1 MSGRSHV
8 LQQNF
13 KWSEFMTKDRFYI
26 EDAGKHDGQI
36 VTVRGWVYN
45 KRSSGKIK
53 FLILRDGTG
62 LLQGGLFKGECTEEA
77 FGEFEKLTQESS
89 IEVIGK
95 LRKEPRSPGGFE
107 LGVQSIKI
115 VQVADPYPI
124 SLKEHGVEFLMEK
137 RHLWLRSQRQWAAL
151 RVRSEIMRSIQEFF
165 DDRGFVRFDAPIL
178 TPSSCEGTSTLFST
192 PYFDEKAFLTQ
203 SGQLYGEV
211 GAMAF
216 GKVYVFG
223 PTFRA
228 EKSKTRK
235 HLTEFW
241 MVEPE
246 VAFAD
251 LEDNMLMGEQFIEH
265 IVQSVLSR
273 KAPELKILERDLTE
287 LENIKGPFP
296 RISYDEA
303 LKILEKRG
311 IALPWG
317 EDFGAPHETA
327 LGEEFGK
334 PVFVHHMPSDIKAFY
349 FKQSDTVGGPAVSGT
364 GKYALGC
371 DLIAPK
377 GYGEII
383 GGGQREESA
392 EVLQRRIA
400 EHGLSEADYSW
411 YLDLRR
417 FGSVPH
423 SGFGLGVE
431 RTVAWM
437 TGVEH
442 VRETIPFPRMLNTLR
457 P

>member
-1 MSGRSHV
+1 V
-8 LQQNF
+8 
-13 KWSEFMTKDRFYI
+13 I
-26 EDAGKHDGQI
+26 QI
-36 VTVRGWVYN
+36 A
-45 KRSSGKIK
+45 
-53 FLILRDGTG
+53 
-62 LLQGGLFKGECTEEA
+62 E
-77 FGEFEKLTQESS
+77 
-89 IEVIGK
+89 
-95 LRKEPRSPGGFE
+95 
-107 LGVQSIKI
+107 
-115 VQVADPYPI
+115 PYPI
-124 SLKEHGVEFLMEK
+124 SPKEHGVEFLMEN
-137 RHLWLRSQRQWAAL
+137 RHLWVRSAKQWAAL
-151 RVRSEIMRSIQEFF
+151 RVRSEIIRSIQEFF
-165 DDRGFVRFDAPIL
+165 DSRGFVRFDAPIL
-178 TPSSCEGTSTLFST
+178 TPSACEGTSTLFAT
-192 PYFDEKAFLTQ
+192 QYFDEKAYLTQ

-251 LEDNMLMGEQFIEH
+251 LEDNMKLGESFIEH
-265 IVQSVLSR
+265 IVQSVLAKR
-273 KAPELKILERDLTE
+273 AEELKVLERDVSQ
-287 LENIKGPFP
+287 LEAIRGPFP

-303 LKILEKRG
+303 VKILEKRG
-311 IALPWG
+311 VGIPWG

-334 PVFVHHMPSDIKAFY
+334 PVFVHHMPSQIKAFY
-349 FKQSDTVGGPAVSGT
+349 FKQSDTVGGPGVTGT
-364 GKYALGC
+364 GRYALGC
-371 DLIAPK
+371 DLIAPF

-383 GGGQREESA
+383 GGGQREENV

-400 EHGLSEADYSW
+400 EHGLNEADYSW

-417 FGSVPH
+417 YGSVPH

>member
-1 MSGRSHV
+1 MS
-8 LQQNF
+8 
-13 KWSEFMTKDRFYI
+13 KRFYI
-26 EDAGKHDGQI
+26 ENAAEHDAET
-36 VTVRGWVYN
+36 VTVKGWVYN

-53 FLILRDGTG
+53 FMMLRDGTG
-62 LLQGGLFKGECTEEA
+62 LMQGVLFKGECSEEA
-77 FGEFEKLTQESS
+77 FNDFDQLTQESS
-89 IEVIGK
+89 VEVTGK

-107 LGVQSIKI
+107 LGVQSLKI
-115 VQVADPYPI
+115 VSVADAYPI
-124 SLKEHGVEFLMEK
+124 SPKEHGVEFLMEH
-137 RHLWLRSQRQWAAL
+137 RHLWVRSQRQWAAL
-151 RVRSEIMRSIQEFF
+151 RVRSEIMRAINEFF
-165 DDRGFVRFDAPIL
+165 DKQGFIRFDAPIL
-178 TPSSCEGTSTLFST
+178 TPSACEGTSTLFST
-192 PYFDEKAFLTQ
+192 NYFDEKAFLTQ

-246 VAFAD
+246 VAFND
-251 LEDNMLMGEQFIEH
+251 LNDNMALGEAFIEH
-265 IVQSVLSR
+265 IVQSVLAHR
-273 KAPELKILERDLTE
+273 APELKILERNIAE
-287 LENIKGPFP
+287 LEAIKGPFP

-303 LKILEKRG
+303 IKILEKRG
-311 IALPWG
+311 VAIPWG

-334 PVFVHHMPSDIKAFY
+334 PVFVHHMPAQIKAFY
-349 FKQSDTVGGPAVSGT
+349 FKQSDTVGGPGVTGT

-371 DLIAPK
+371 DLIAPF

-383 GGGQREESA
+383 GGGQREESV
-392 EVLQRRIA
+392 EVLKRRIA
-400 EHGLSEADYSW
+400 EHSLSEADYSW
-411 YLDLRR
+411 YMDLRR

-431 RTVAWM
+431 RTVAWL

>member
-1 MSGRSHV
+1 M
-8 LQQNF
+8 
-13 KWSEFMTKDRFYI
+13 DRFYI
-26 EDAGKHDGQI
+26 ENAAQFDGQV
-36 VTVRGWVYN
+36 VTVHGWVYH

-53 FLILRDGTG
+53 FLVIRDGTG
-62 LLQGGLFKGECTEEA
+62 LMQSVLFKGECEEKA
-77 FGEFEKLTQESS
+77 FEDFEKLTQESS
-89 IEVIGK
+89 VEVTGK
-95 LRKEPRSPGGFE
+95 LRKEPRSPGGYE
-107 LGVQSIKI
+107 MGVQSVKI
-115 VQVADPYPI
+115 VSIAEAYPI
-124 SLKEHGVEFLMEK
+124 SPKEHGVEFLMEN
-137 RHLWLRSQRQWAAL
+137 RHLWVRSNRQWAAL
-151 RVRSEIMRSIQEFF
+151 RVRSEIMKAINEFF
-165 DDRGFVRFDAPIL
+165 DRRGFIRFDAPVL
-178 TPSSCEGTSTLFST
+178 TPSACEGTSTLFST
-192 PYFDEKAFLTQ
+192 QYFDEKAYLTQ

-216 GKVYVFG
+216 GKIYVFG

-246 VAFAD
+246 VAYAD
-251 LEDNMLMGEQFIEH
+251 LNDNMTLGEGFIEH
-265 IVQSVLSR
+265 IVQSVLANRSS
-273 KAPELKILERDLTE
+273 ELKILERDLAK
-287 LENIKGPFP
+287 LESIRGPFP

-303 LKILEKRG
+303 IKILEKKGVG
-311 IALPWG
+311 IPWG

-334 PVFVHHMPSDIKAFY
+334 PVFVHHMPSQIKAFY
-349 FKQSDTVGGPAVSGT
+349 FKQSDTVGGPGVKGT

-371 DLIAPK
+371 DLIAPD

-383 GGGQREESA
+383 GGGQREEDV
-392 EVLQRRIA
+392 EVLKRRIA
-400 EHGLSEADYSW
+400 EHSLNEKDYSW

>member
-1 MSGRSHV
+1 MST
-8 LQQNF
+8 Q
-13 KWSEFMTKDRFYI
+13 RFYI
-26 EDAGKHDGQI
+26 EDAGRFDGQV
-36 VTVRGWVYN
+36 VTLKGWVYH

-53 FLILRDGTG
+53 FLVIRDGTG
-62 LLQGGLFKGECTEEA
+62 QMQGVLFKGECSEES
-77 FGEFEKLTQESS
+77 FVEFEKLTQESS
-89 IEVIGK
+89 IEVTGK
-95 LRKEPRSPGGFE
+95 LRKEPRSPGGYE

-115 VQVADPYPI
+115 IQVAEPYPI
-124 SLKEHGVEFLMEK
+124 SPKEHGVEFLMEN
-137 RHLWLRSQRQWAAL
+137 RHLWVRSQRQWAAL
-151 RVRSEIMRSIQEFF
+151 RIRAEIIRSIQEFF
-165 DDRGFVRFDAPIL
+165 DNRGFIRFDAPIL
-178 TPSSCEGTSTLFST
+178 TPSACEGTSTLFST
-192 PYFDEKAFLTQ
+192 QYFDETAYLTQ

-216 GKVYVFG
+216 GKIYVFG

-241 MVEPE
+241 MIEPE
-246 VAFAD
+246 VAYAD
-251 LEDNMLMGEQFIEH
+251 LEENMQLGQEFIEH

-273 KAPELKILERDLTE
+273 KSNELKILERDLSKLE
-287 LENIKGPFP
+287 LIRGPFP

-303 LKILEKRG
+303 LKILEKKGVG
-311 IALPWG
+311 IPWG

-334 PVFVHHMPSDIKAFY
+334 PVFVHHMPSQIKAFY
-349 FKQSDTVGGPAVSGT
+349 FKQSDTVGGPGVPGT

-371 DLIAPK
+371 DLIAPD

-383 GGGQREESA
+383 GGGQREENA
-392 EVLQRRIA
+392 DVLKRRIA
-400 EHGLSEADYSW
+400 EHGLSEKDYSW

-423 SGFGLGVE
+423 SGFGLGLE

-442 VRETIPFPRMLNTLR
+442 VRETVPFPRMLNTLR

>member
-1 MSGRSHV
+1 MS
-8 LQQNF
+8 N
-13 KWSEFMTKDRFYI
+13 RFYI
-26 EDAGKHDGQI
+26 ENAEQFDGQV
-36 VTVRGWVYN
+36 VTVRGWVYH

-53 FLILRDGTG
+53 FLVLRDGTG
-62 LLQGGLFKGECTEEA
+62 MMQGVLFKGECAPEA
-77 FGEFEKLTQESS
+77 FEDFERLTQESS
-89 IEVIGK
+89 VEVTGK

-107 LGVQSIKI
+107 LGVQSLKV
-115 VQVADPYPI
+115 VQVAESYPI
-124 SLKEHGVEFLMEK
+124 SPKEHGVEFLMEH
-137 RHLWLRSQRQWAAL
+137 RHLWVRSAKQWAAL
-151 RVRSEIMRSIQEFF
+151 RVRSEIMKSIHDFYEKE
-165 DDRGFVRFDAPIL
+165 GFIRFDAPIL
-178 TPSSCEGTSTLFST
+178 TPSACEGTSTLFST
-192 PYFDEKAFLTQ
+192 QYFDEKAYLTQ
-203 SGQLYGEV
+203 SGQLYAEV

-251 LEDNMLMGEQFIEH
+251 LNDNMDLGERFIEH
-265 IVQSVLSR
+265 IVQSVLANR
-273 KAPELKILERDLTE
+273 ARELEILERDLSKLE
-287 LENIKGPFP
+287 LIRGPFP

-303 LKILEKRG
+303 LQVLEKKG
-311 IALPWG
+311 VGVPWG

-327 LGEEFGK
+327 LGEVFGK
-334 PVFVHHMPSDIKAFY
+334 PVFVHHMPSQIKAFY
-349 FKQSDTVGGPAVSGT
+349 FKQSDTVGGPATEGT

-371 DLIAPK
+371 DLMAPD

-383 GGGQREESA
+383 GGGQREESY
-392 EVLQRRIA
+392 EVLKRRIA
-400 EHGLSEADYSW
+400 EHQLKEEDYSW

>member
-1 MSGRSHV
+1 ME
-8 LQQNF
+8 N
-13 KWSEFMTKDRFYI
+13 RFFI
-26 EDAGKHDGQI
+26 EDSAKHDGQV
-36 VTVRGWVYN
+36 VTVRGWVYH

-62 LLQGGLFKGECTEEA
+62 LMQAVLFKGECAEEA
-77 FGEFEKLTQESS
+77 FESFERLTQESS
-89 IEVIGK
+89 CEVTGK
-95 LRKEPRSPGGFE
+95 LRQEPRSPGGYE
-107 LGVQSIKI
+107 MGVQSVKI

-124 SLKEHGVEFLMEK
+124 SPKEHGVEFLMEN
-137 RHLWLRSQRQWAAL
+137 RHLWIRSQRQWAAL
-151 RVRSEIMRSIQEFF
+151 RVRAEIIRAIHEFF
-165 DDRGFVRFDAPIL
+165 DNQNFIRFDAPIL
-178 TPSSCEGTSTLFST
+178 TPSACEGTSTLFST
-192 PYFDEKAFLTQ
+192 DYFEEQAFLTQ

-216 GKVYVFG
+216 GKIYVFG

-246 VAFAD
+246 VAYAN
-251 LEDNMLMGEQFIEH
+251 LEDNMNLGEAFIEH
-265 IVQSVLSR
+265 IVQSVLAKR
-273 KAPELKILERDLTE
+273 APELKILERDISE
-287 LENIKGPFP
+287 LEAIKAPFP

-303 LKILEKRG
+303 IKILEKRG
-311 IALPWG
+311 VGIPWG
-317 EDFGAPHETA
+317 EDLGAPHETA

-334 PVFVHHMPSDIKAFY
+334 PVFLHHMPAQIKAFY
-349 FKQSDTVGGPAVSGT
+349 FKQSDTVGGPAVTGT
-364 GKYALGC
+364 GRYALGC
-371 DLIAPK
+371 DLIAPA

-383 GGGQREESA
+383 GGGQREENI
-392 EVLQRRIA
+392 EVLRQRISD
-400 EHGLSEADYSW
+400 HGLKESDYSW

-417 FGSVPH
+417 YGSVPH
-423 SGFGLGVE
+423 SGFGLGIE

>member
-1 MSGRSHV
+1 MS
-8 LQQNF
+8 
-13 KWSEFMTKDRFYI
+13 KRFFI
-26 EDAGKHDGQI
+26 KDAGEHEGQS

-45 KRSSGKIK
+45 LRSSGKIK
-53 FLILRDGTG
+53 FLLLRDGSG
-62 LLQGGLFKGECTEEA
+62 LMQGVLFKGECSDEA
-77 FGEFEKLTQESS
+77 FTEFEKLTQESS
-89 IEVIGK
+89 VEVTGV

-107 LGVQSIKI
+107 MGVRSLR
-115 VQVADPYPI
+115 VVNVAEAYPI
-124 SLKEHGVEFLMEK
+124 SPKDHGVEFLMEN
-137 RHLWLRSQRQWAAL
+137 RHLWLRSQKQWAAI
-151 RVRSEIMRSIQEFF
+151 RVRSEIIRAVEEFF
-165 DDRGFVRFDAPIL
+165 YKNDFIRFDAPIL
-178 TPSSCEGTSTLFST
+178 TPSACEGTSTLFGT
-192 PYFDEKAFLTQ
+192 DYFDEKAFLSQ
-203 SGQLYGEV
+203 SGQLYGEA

-216 GKVYVFG
+216 GKVFVFG

-251 LEDNMLMGEQFIEH
+251 LNDNMELGEKFIEH
-265 IVQSVLSR
+265 IVQTVLANR
-273 KAPELKILERDLTE
+273 APELKILERNVAE
-287 LENIKGPFP
+287 LDAIRGPFP
-296 RISYDEA
+296 RVSYDEA
-303 LKILEKRG
+303 VKILEKRG
-311 IALPWG
+311 VAIPWG

-327 LGEEFGK
+327 LGDEFGK
-334 PVFVHHMPSDIKAFY
+334 PVWVHHMPAQIKAFY
-349 FKQSDTVGGPAVSGT
+349 FKQSDSVGGPGVEGT

-371 DLIAPK
+371 DLIAPF

-383 GGGQREESA
+383 GGGQREEKVS
-392 EVLQRRIA
+392 VLQRRIA
-400 EHGLSEADYSW
+400 EHGLSEADYKW

-423 SGFGLGVE
+423 SGFGLGIE
-431 RTVAWM
+431 RTVAWI

>member
-1 MSGRSHV
+1 MSSSPV
-8 LQQNF
+8 APN
-13 KWSEFMTKDRFYI
+13 RFFI
-26 EDAGKHDGQI
+26 EDASRYDGQI
-36 VTVRGWVYN
+36 VTAKGWVFN
-45 KRSSGKIK
+45 KRSSGKVK

-62 LLQGGLFKGECTEEA
+62 LMQSILFKGECAEDS
-77 FGEFEKLTQESS
+77 FDEFDRLTQESS
-89 IEVIGK
+89 VEVTGK
-95 LRKEPRSPGGFE
+95 IKKEPRAPGGYE
-107 LGVQSIKI
+107 MSVQSIKI
-115 VQVADPYPI
+115 VSVADAYPI
-124 SLKEHGVEFLMEK
+124 SLKEHGVEFLMEN
-137 RHLWLRSQRQWAAL
+137 RHLWIRSQKQWAAL
-151 RVRSEIMRSIQEFF
+151 RVRAEIMKQIHSFF
-165 DDRGFVRFDAPIL
+165 EDRGFLRFDSPIL
-178 TPSSCEGTSTLFST
+178 TPSACEGTSTLFST
-192 PYFDEKAFLTQ
+192 PYFDTKAYLTQ

-246 VAFAD
+246 VAFMD
-251 LEDNMLMGEQFIEH
+251 LEENMTLGEQFIEH
-265 IVQSVLSR
+265 IIQNTLANR
-273 KAPELKILERDLTE
+273 APELKILERDLTQ
-287 LENIKGPFP
+287 LESIKGPFP
-296 RISYDEA
+296 RISYDDA
-303 LKILEKRG
+303 IKILEKRG
-311 IALPWG
+311 VSLPWG

-334 PVFVHHMPSDIKAFY
+334 PVFVHHMPSQIKAFY
-349 FKQSDTVGGPAVSGT
+349 FKQSDSVGGPGVTGN

-371 DLIAPK
+371 DLIAPF

-383 GGGQREESA
+383 GGGQREENL
-392 EVLQRRIA
+392 EVLKRRIA
-400 EHGLSEADYSW
+400 EHGLNEEDYSW

-431 RTVAWM
+431 RTVAWV

-442 VRETIPFPRMLNTLR
+442 VRETIPFPRMIHTLK

>member
-1 MSGRSHV
+1 M
-8 LQQNF
+8 
-13 KWSEFMTKDRFYI
+13 ERFYI
-26 EDAGKHDGQI
+26 QDAGKYDGQT
-36 VTVRGWVYN
+36 VTIKGWVYN

-53 FLILRDGTG
+53 FLIMRDGSG
-62 LLQGGLFKGECTEEA
+62 LMQCVLFKGECTEDSLV
-77 FGEFEKLTQESS
+77 EFEKLTQESAV
-89 IEVIGK
+89 EVTGT
-95 LRKEPRSPGGFE
+95 LRKEPRSMGGYE
-107 LGVQSIKI
+107 MGVQYVKTVSI
-115 VQVADPYPI
+115 AEPYPI
-124 SLKEHGVEFLMEK
+124 SLKDHGVEFLMEN
-137 RHLWLRSQRQWAAL
+137 RHLWIRSQRQWAAL
-151 RVRSEIMRSIQEFF
+151 RVRAEIIRAIQEFF
-165 DDRGFVRFDAPIL
+165 DKKGFVRFDAPIL
-178 TPSSCEGTSTLFST
+178 TPSACEGTSTLFST

-203 SGQLYGEV
+203 SGQLYGET

-216 GKVYVFG
+216 GRIYVFG

-246 VAFAD
+246 VAFND
-251 LEDNMLMGEQFIEH
+251 LNDNMALGEQFIEH
-265 IVQSVLSR
+265 IVQSVLASR
-273 KAPELKILERDLTE
+273 AAELKILERDLSK

-311 IALPWG
+311 VGIPWG
-317 EDFGAPHETA
+317 DDLGAPHETA

-334 PVFVHHMPSDIKAFY
+334 PVFMHHMPAQIKAFY
-349 FKQSDTVGGPAVSGT
+349 FKQSDTVGGPGVTGN

-371 DLIAPK
+371 DLIAPD

-392 EVLQRRIA
+392 DVLKRRIA
-400 EHGLSEADYSW
+400 EHGLRESDYSW

-417 FGSVPH
+417 YGSVPH
-423 SGFGLGVE
+423 SGFGLGLE

-437 TGVEH
+437 TGVDH
-442 VRETIPFPRMLNTLR
+442 VRETVPYPRMLQTLR

>member
-1 MSGRSHV
+1 MSD
-8 LQQNF
+8 
-13 KWSEFMTKDRFYI
+13 TRFFI
-26 EDAGKHDGQI
+26 QDASKHDAQT
-36 VTVRGWVYN
+36 VTVKGWVYN
-45 KRSSGKIK
+45 KRSSGKVK
-53 FLILRDGTG
+53 FLSMRDGTG
-62 LLQGGLFKGECTEEA
+62 LMQGILFKGECSEEA
-77 FGEFEKLTQESS
+77 FNDFEKLTQESS
-89 IEVIGK
+89 VEVTGV
-95 LRKEPRSPGGFE
+95 LRKEPRAPGGFE
-107 LGVQSIKI
+107 MGVRSLKI
-115 VQVADPYPI
+115 VSVAEAYPI
-124 SLKEHGVEFLMEK
+124 SPKDHGVEFLMEN
-137 RHLWLRSQRQWAAL
+137 RHLWLRSQKQWAAI
-151 RVRSEIMRSIQEFF
+151 RVRSEIFKAIGDFF
-165 DDRGFVRFDAPIL
+165 DKNGFIRFDAPIL
-178 TPSSCEGTSTLFST
+178 TPSSAEGTSTLFGIN
-192 PYFDEKAFLTQ
+192 YFDEKAYLTQ

-246 VAFAD
+246 VAYMD
-251 LEDNMLMGEQFIEH
+251 LNETMSLGERFLEH
-265 IVQSVLSR
+265 IVQTVLANR
-273 KAPELKILERDLTE
+273 APELKILERDLTK
-287 LENIKGPFP
+287 LEAIKGPFP
-296 RISYDEA
+296 RMSYDEA

-311 IALPWG
+311 VSIPWG

-334 PVFVHHMPSDIKAFY
+334 PVYVHHMPSQIKAFY
-349 FKQSDTVGGPAVSGT
+349 FKQSDTVGGPGVTGT

-371 DLIAPK
+371 DLIAPD
-377 GYGEII
+377 GYGEVI

-400 EHGLSEADYSW
+400 EHGLNEKDYSW

-431 RTVAWM
+431 RTVAWL

>member
-1 MSGRSHV
+1 MSSP
-8 LQQNF
+8 N
-13 KWSEFMTKDRFYI
+13 ERFYI
-26 EDAGKHDGQI
+26 SDASRHDGQT
-36 VTVRGWVYN
+36 VTVKGWVYHS
-45 KRSSGKIK
+45 RSSGKIK
-53 FLILRDGTG
+53 FLVVRDGSG
-62 LLQGGLFKGECTEEA
+62 LMQCVLFKGECGEDA
-77 FGEFEKLTQESS
+77 FAAFDRLTQESS
-89 IEVIGK
+89 IEVTGV
-95 LRKEPRSPGGFE
+95 LRKEPRSPGGYE
-107 LGVQSIKI
+107 MGVRSL
-115 VQVADPYPI
+115 QVVSVAQPYPI
-124 SLKEHGVEFLMEK
+124 SPKDHGVEFLMEN
-137 RHLWLRSQRQWAAL
+137 RHLWIRSQRQWAAL
-151 RVRSEIMRSIQEFF
+151 RVRSEIIRAIEEFF
-165 DDRGFVRFDAPIL
+165 YQRDFIRFDAPIL
-178 TPSSCEGTSTLFST
+178 TPSSCEGTSTLFQT
-192 PYFDEKAFLTQ
+192 PYFDEKAFLSQ
-203 SGQLYGEV
+203 SGQLYGET

-216 GKVYVFG
+216 GKVFVFG

-251 LEDNMLMGEQFIEH
+251 LNDNMKLGEQFVEH
-265 IVQSVLSR
+265 IVQTVLDRRS
-273 KAPELKILERDLTE
+273 AELKILERDFTK
-287 LENIKGPFP
+287 LEAIRGPFP

-303 LKILEKRG
+303 VKILERRG
-311 IALPWG
+311 VGIPWG

-334 PVFVHHMPSDIKAFY
+334 PVFVHHMPAQIKAFY
-349 FKQSDTVGGPAVSGT
+349 FKQSDEVGGPGVTGT

-371 DLIAPK
+371 DLIAPD
-377 GYGEII
+377 GYGEVI
-383 GGGQREESA
+383 GGGQREESV

-400 EHGLSEADYSW
+400 EHGLAEEDYKW

-431 RTVAWM
+431 RTVAWI

-442 VRETIPFPRMLNTLR
+442 VRETIPYPRMLNTLR

>member
-1 MSGRSHV
+1 
-8 LQQNF
+8 
-13 KWSEFMTKDRFYI
+13 MTSDRFYI
-26 EDAGKHDGQI
+26 ENSSQFDGQV
-36 VTVRGWVYN
+36 VTVKGWVYH

-53 FLILRDGTG
+53 FLVVRDGTG
-62 LLQGGLFKGECTEEA
+62 LMQSILFKGECSEDSFA
-77 FGEFEKLTQESS
+77 QFEKLTQESS
-89 IEVIGK
+89 VEITGK
-95 LRKEPRSPGGFE
+95 LRKEPRSPGGYE
-107 LGVQSIKI
+107 MGVQSLRV
-115 VQVADPYPI
+115 VQIAEPYPI
-124 SLKEHGVEFLMEK
+124 SPKEHGIEFLMEK
-137 RHLWLRSQRQWAAL
+137 RHLWVRSARQWAAL
-151 RVRSEIMRSIQEFF
+151 RVRSEIIRSINEFF
-165 DDRGFVRFDAPIL
+165 DSQGFIRFDAPIL
-178 TPSSCEGTSTLFST
+178 TPSPCEGTSTLFST
-192 PYFDEKAFLTQ
+192 AYFDQTAYLTQ
-203 SGQLYGEV
+203 SGQLYSEV

-251 LEDNMLMGEQFIEH
+251 LEDNMKLGESLIEH
-265 IVQSVLSR
+265 IVQTVLSK
-273 KAPELKILERDLTE
+273 KAEELKILERDRSK
-287 LENIKGPFP
+287 LESIRAPFP
-296 RISYDEA
+296 RISYDDA
-303 LKILEKRG
+303 IKILDKKG
-311 IALPWG
+311 IGVSWG

-327 LGEEFGK
+327 LGEEFEK
-334 PVFVHHMPSDIKAFY
+334 PVFIHHMPSQIKAFY
-349 FKQSDTVGGPAVSGT
+349 FKQSDTVGGSGVSGT
-364 GKYALGC
+364 GRYALGC
-371 DLIAPK
+371 DLIAPD

-383 GGGQREESA
+383 GGGQREDNLD
-392 EVLQRRIA
+392 VLMHRIS
-400 EHGLSEADYSW
+400 EHSLNIQDYSW
-411 YLDLRR
+411 YTDLRK

>member
-1 MSGRSHV
+1 MLSTIQAS
-8 LQQNF
+8 
-13 KWSEFMTKDRFYI
+13 RFYI
-26 EDAGKHDGQI
+26 EDASQFEGQTI
-36 VTVRGWVYN
+36 TLKGWIYN

-62 LLQGGLFKGECTEEA
+62 LMQGILFKGECSEES
-77 FGEFEKLTQESS
+77 FEIFEKLTQESS
-89 IEVIGK
+89 VEVTGVI
-95 LRKEPRSPGGFE
+95 RKEPRSVGGFE
-107 LGVQSIKI
+107 LGIKSVKAI
-115 VQVADPYPI
+115 SLAEPYPI
-124 SLKEHGVEFLMEK
+124 SPKEHGVEFLMEN
-137 RHLWLRSQRQWAAL
+137 RHLWIRSQKQWAAL
-151 RVRSEIMRSIQEFF
+151 RIRSEIIRSIQEFF
-165 DDRGFVRFDAPIL
+165 DQRGFIRFDAPIL
-178 TPSSCEGTSTLFST
+178 TPSACEGTSTLFGT
-192 PYFDEKAFLTQ
+192 QYFDEKAYLTQ

-216 GKVYVFG
+216 GKIYVFG

-246 VAFAD
+246 VAFND
-251 LEDNMLMGEQFIEH
+251 LNDNMTLGEQFIES
-265 IVQSVLSR
+265 IVQTVLSR
-273 KAPELKILERDLTE
+273 RSQELKILERDLAK
-287 LENIKGPFP
+287 LECIKGPFP

-303 LKILEKRG
+303 LKILEKHQVA
-311 IALPWG
+311 IPWG

-327 LGEEFGK
+327 LGVEFGK
-334 PVFVHHMPSDIKAFY
+334 PVFVHHMPAQIKAFY
-349 FKQSDTVGGPAVSGT
+349 FKQSDTVGGPGVEHN

-371 DLIAPK
+371 DLIAPD

-392 EVLQRRIA
+392 EVLKRRVL
-400 EHGLSEADYSW
+400 EHGLNLQDYSW
-411 YLDLRR
+411 YMDLRR

-423 SGFGLGVE
+423 SGFGLGIE
-431 RTVAWM
+431 RTVAWL

>member
-1 MSGRSHV
+1 MSD
-8 LQQNF
+8 
-13 KWSEFMTKDRFYI
+13 TRFFI
-26 EDAGKHDGQI
+26 QDASKHDAQT
-36 VTVRGWVYN
+36 VTIKGWVYN
-45 KRSSGKIK
+45 KRSSGKVK
-53 FLILRDGTG
+53 FLSMRDGTG
-62 LLQGGLFKGECTEEA
+62 LMQGILFKGECSEEA
-77 FGEFEKLTQESS
+77 FNDFEKLTQESS
-89 IEVIGK
+89 VEVTGV
-95 LRKEPRSPGGFE
+95 LRKEPRAPGGFE
-107 LGVQSIKI
+107 MGVRSLKI
-115 VQVADPYPI
+115 VSVAEAYPI
-124 SLKEHGVEFLMEK
+124 SPKDHGVEFLMEN
-137 RHLWLRSQRQWAAL
+137 RHLWLRSQKQWAAI
-151 RVRSEIMRSIQEFF
+151 RVRSEIFKAIGEFF
-165 DDRGFVRFDAPIL
+165 DKNGFIRFDAPIL
-178 TPSSCEGTSTLFST
+178 TPSSAEGTSTLFGIN
-192 PYFDEKAFLTQ
+192 YFDEKAYLTQ

-246 VAFAD
+246 VAYMD
-251 LEDNMLMGEQFIEH
+251 LNETMSLGERFLEH
-265 IVQSVLSR
+265 IVQTVLANR
-273 KAPELKILERDLTE
+273 APELKILERDLTK
-287 LENIKGPFP
+287 LEAIKGPFP
-296 RISYDEA
+296 RMSYDEA

-311 IALPWG
+311 VSIPWG

-334 PVFVHHMPSDIKAFY
+334 PVYVHHMPSQIKAFY
-349 FKQSDTVGGPAVSGT
+349 FKQSDTVGGPGVTGT

-371 DLIAPK
+371 DLIAPD
-377 GYGEII
+377 GYGEVI

-400 EHGLSEADYSW
+400 EHGLNEKDYSW

-431 RTVAWM
+431 RTVAWL

>member
-1 MSGRSHV
+1 
-8 LQQNF
+8 
-13 KWSEFMTKDRFYI
+13 MTPNRFYI
-26 EDAGKHDGQI
+26 DQAAQHEGKT

-53 FLILRDGTG
+53 FLMMRDGTG
-62 LLQGGLFKGECTEEA
+62 LMQAVFFKGECSDEA
-77 FGEFEKLTQESS
+77 FEEFEKLTQESAF
-89 IEVIGK
+89 EVTGV
-95 LRKEPRSPGGFE
+95 LRKDPRTPGKYEMGAQT
-107 LGVQSIKI
+107 LKILSI
-115 VQVADPYPI
+115 AEPYPI
-124 SLKEHGVEFLMEK
+124 SPKEHGVEFLMEN
-137 RHLWLRSQRQWAAL
+137 RHLWVRSQRQWAAL
-151 RVRSEIMRSIQEFF
+151 RVRSQIMSSIHEFF
-165 DDRGFVRFDAPIL
+165 EKDGFIRFDAPIL
-178 TPSSCEGTSTLFST
+178 TPSACEGTSTLFGT
-192 PYFDEKAFLTQ
+192 NYFDEKAYLTQ

-216 GKVYVFG
+216 GKIYVFG

-246 VAFAD
+246 VAFND
-251 LEDNMLMGEQFIEH
+251 LEDNMLLGERFIEYV
-265 IVQSVLSR
+265 VQSTLEKR
-273 KAPELKILERDLTE
+273 AAEIKILERDVSQLQA
-287 LENIKGPFP
+287 IKGPFP
-296 RISYDEA
+296 KISYDEA
-303 LKILEKRG
+303 IKILEKKG
-311 IALPWG
+311 QPLPWG

-327 LGEEFGK
+327 LGEEFGGK
-334 PVFVHHMPSDIKAFY
+334 PVWVHHMPAEIKAFY
-349 FKQSDTVGGPAVSGT
+349 FKQSDTVGGPGVTGT
-364 GKYALGC
+364 ATGRYALGC
-371 DLIAPK
+371 DLIAPF

-392 EVLQRRIA
+392 DVLKRRID
-400 EHGLSEADYSW
+400 EHALRQEDYKW

-417 FGSVPH
+417 YGSVPH

-431 RTVAWM
+431 RTVAWV

>member
-1 MSGRSHV
+1 MSS
-8 LQQNF
+8 
-13 KWSEFMTKDRFYI
+13 SRFYI
-26 EDAGKHDGQI
+26 ENAAQAGDGQI
-36 VTVRGWVYN
+36 VTVKGWVYQ
-45 KRSSGKIK
+45 KRSSGKVK
-53 FLILRDGTG
+53 FLIIRDGTG
-62 LLQGGLFKGECTEEA
+62 LMQTVFFKGDCGEQA
-77 FGEFEKLTQESS
+77 FQDFEKLTQESA
-89 IEVIGK
+89 IELTGK

-107 LGVQSIKI
+107 MGVQALKI
-115 VQVADPYPI
+115 VQIADAYPI
-124 SLKEHGVEFLMEK
+124 SPKEHGVEFLMEN
-137 RHLWLRSQRQWAAL
+137 RHLWVRSSKQWAAL
-151 RVRSEIMRSIQEFF
+151 RVRAEIIRSVCEFF
-165 DDRGFVRFDAPIL
+165 DQRGFIRFDAPIL
-178 TPSSCEGTSTLFST
+178 TPSACEGTSTLFST
-192 PYFDEKAFLTQ
+192 QYFDEKAYLTQ

-246 VAFAD
+246 VAYSD
-251 LEDNMLMGEQFIEH
+251 LNENMDLGEAFIEH

-273 KAPELKILERDLTE
+273 KAEELKVLERDLSK
-287 LENIKGPFP
+287 LEAIRGSFP

-303 LKILEKRG
+303 VRILEKKGVG
-311 IALPWG
+311 IPWG

-334 PVFVHHMPSDIKAFY
+334 PVFVHHMPSQIKAFY
-349 FKQSDTVGGPAVSGT
+349 FKQSDTVGGPGVEGT

-371 DLIAPK
+371 DLIAPD

-392 EVLQRRIA
+392 EVLKRRIH
-400 EHGLSEADYSW
+400 EHGLTEKDYSW

-423 SGFGLGVE
+423 SGFGLGIE
-431 RTVAWM
+431 RTVAWL